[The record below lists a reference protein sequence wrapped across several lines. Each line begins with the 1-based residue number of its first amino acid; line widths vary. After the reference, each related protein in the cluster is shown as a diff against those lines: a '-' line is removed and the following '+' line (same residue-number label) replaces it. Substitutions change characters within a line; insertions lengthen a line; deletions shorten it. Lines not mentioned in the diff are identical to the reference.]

1 MLMLGTLIPLY
12 LEVFALI
19 KIITNKKKLCDIY
32 IYIYI
37 LNNVGNFIK
46 NKSQPSVLEMYH
58 SGKNEQNISSY
69 KKHTSNII
77 KCILIPTQCIIL

>member
-1 MLMLGTLIPLY
+1 M
-12 LEVFALI
+12 
-19 KIITNKKKLCDIY
+19 

>member
-19 KIITNKKKLCDIY
+19 KIITNKKKLCD
-32 IYIYI
+32 IYI